1 VWQGEEGCV
10 KAARAY
16 EFRGSGDVK
25 FVTEILLTNCRASVS
40 ARTSEKF
47 GSKKPRKAAACEDPS
62 STYYL
67 IKLLML
73 SFIRSS
79 LSVPFSIPP
88 PSLPTSYVYFFET
101 FMNSPGFMGRTKVL
115 S

>member
-1 VWQGEEGCV
+1 
-10 KAARAY
+10 
-16 EFRGSGDVK
+16 
-25 FVTEILLTNCRASVS
+25 
-40 ARTSEKF
+40 
-47 GSKKPRKAAACEDPS
+47 
-62 STYYL
+62 
-67 IKLLML
+67 ML